1 MAIEIQCRN
10 CGKVYETKPGD
21 VISGKWRLCP
31 NCRPQDGTPPATST
45 KPIAEPAAA

>member
-1 MAIEIQCRN
+1 MPLEVTCKR

-31 NCRPQDGTPPATST
+31 QCRELPST
-45 KPIAEPAAA
+45 GAVPIEQPAAA